1 MFPHRCAT
9 QAPPACPSTSPAKP
23 HQRWRAKGGN
33 YRAHAKR
40 GEVEGQ
46 DGAAFAHAKQRSTPH
61 PPGCQQP
68 EARAAY
74 PPDAH
79 LAWPAHPRAAGWKSP
94 GSPVG
99 GSPTAR
105 PSRGPSSPRSWP
117 SAAPVRPRACARPPR
132 RDWPA
137 VAAPWGQRCPSTAA
151 APNREQEGQP
161 LGRGRAQLEVLNG
174 PVGQHCRRAGLPH
187 ASGDLR
193 GARAS
198 VRPASMSL
206 DQARM
211 SLRGCWGQGQGG

>member
-1 MFPHRCAT
+1 MPLNSAGK
-9 QAPPACPSTSPAKP
+9 CPRRRRVRKA
-23 HQRWRAKGGN
+23 N
-33 YRAHAKR
+33 YGAHAKR

-46 DGAAFAHAKQRSTPH
+46 AGAAFAHTKQRSTPH

-79 LAWPAHPRAAGWKSP
+79 LAWPAHPRAVGWRSP

-117 SAAPVRPRACARPPR
+117 SAVPARPRACARPPR

-137 VAAPWGQRCPSTAA
+137 VAAPRGPRCPSPAA
-151 APNREQEGQP
+151 APDRAQEGQP
-161 LGRGRAQLEVLNG
+161 LGRGQARLEVLNG
-174 PVGQHCRRAGLPH
+174 PGEQCGRCGGLPY

>member
-1 MFPHRCAT
+1 M
-9 QAPPACPSTSPAKP
+9 
-23 HQRWRAKGGN
+23 G
-33 YRAHAKR
+33 AHAKR
-40 GEVEGQ
+40 GKVEGIG
-46 DGAAFAHAKQRSTPH
+46 GAAFAHTKQRSTPH
-61 PPGCQQP
+61 PPSCQQP

-79 LAWPAHPRAAGWKSP
+79 LAWPAHPRAVGWRSP

-174 PVGQHCRRAGLPH
+174 PVGQRCRRTGLPH

-211 SLRGCWGQGQGG
+211 SQRGRRGQG

>member
-1 MFPHRCAT
+1 MFPARCVT
-9 QAPPACPSTSPAKP
+9 QTPPACPSTRPAKP
-23 HQRWRAKGGN
+23 YRRRRAKWDDSG
-33 YRAHAKR
+33 AHAKR

-46 DGAAFAHAKQRSTPH
+46 DGAAFAHTRQRPAPH
-61 PPGCQQP
+61 PPGCQLP

-79 LAWPAHPRAAGWKSP
+79 VAWPAHPRAVGWWSP

-99 GSPTAR
+99 GSTTAR
-105 PSRGPSSPRSWP
+105 PSRGPHSPRSW
-117 SAAPVRPRACARPPR
+117 SRVTSVRPRVCARPPR

-151 APNREQEGQP
+151 APDREQEGQP
-161 LGRGRAQLEVLNG
+161 QGRGRAQLEVLNG
-174 PVGQHCRRAGLPH
+174 PVGQRCRCAGLSY

-211 SLRGCWGQGQGG
+211 SLRGRRGKG